1 MKFEEIITD
10 RLILRKFTQESF
22 DSIYS
27 DMSQDE
33 QLDILGLN
41 SIEKLL
47 EEKEKYKKGLS
58 THNEK
63 FLYHCSLPLF
73 RTPLNSTNNYY

>member
-22 DSIYS
+22 DAIYS
-27 DMSQDE
+27 DMSQEE

-47 EEKEKYKKGLS
+47 GRKRKV
-58 THNEK
+58 
-63 FLYHCSLPLF
+63 
-73 RTPLNSTNNYY
+73 